1 VCLTPPGAA
10 EGGAI
15 EGGPVEAVTALVHA
29 YAERLD
35 AGDLD
40 GVARL
45 FDRAVW
51 RSPQH
56 PEGLRGVEAVRR
68 VYDGVRLYDG
78 SPCTKHVLSNLVV
91 EVDEGARS
99 AASRCSFTV
108 LHGAEGRSVRPILSG
123 RYHDAFARDAGG
135 DGAGW
140 QFTERVTLVDLVG
153 DVSGH
158 FGAGRPL
165 PPRGPAE

>member
-1 VCLTPPGAA
+1 VSDPPNAV
-10 EGGAI
+10 EGG
-15 EGGPVEAVTALVHA
+15 GVDAVTALVHA
-29 YAERLD
+29 YAELLD

-56 PEGLRGVEAVRR
+56 PEGLRGAQAVRR

-78 SPCTKHVLSNLVV
+78 SPRTKHVISNLVV
-91 EVDEGARS
+91 EVDDGAGS
-99 AASRCSFTV
+99 ASARCSFTV
-108 LHGAEGRSVRPILSG
+108 LHAIEAGPARPILSG
-123 RYHDAFARDAGG
+123 RYHDAFARDGG
-135 DGAGW
+135 DGTGW
-140 QFTERVTLVDLVG
+140 HFTGRATLVDLVG

-158 FGAGRPL
+158 FRPGRPF
-165 PPRGPAE
+165 PSRKAAE

>member
-1 VCLTPPGAA
+1 MSDARTGL
-10 EGGAI
+10 
-15 EGGPVEAVTALVHA
+15 EALTALVHA

-56 PEGLRGVEAVRR
+56 PEGLRGAEAVRR

-78 SPCTKHVLSNLVV
+78 SPRTKHVISNLVV
-91 EVDEGARS
+91 EVDERRGRAR
-99 AASRCSFTV
+99 SRCSFTV
-108 LHGAEGRSVRPILSG
+108 IHGVDARSPRPILSG
-123 RYHDAFARDAGG
+123 RYHDAFARDA
-135 DGAGW
+135 AGLAW
-140 QFTERVTLVDLVG
+140 HFTERATVVDLVG
-153 DVSGH
+153 DLGSH
-158 FGAGRPL
+158 FREAPS
-165 PPRGPAE
+165 PRREPAE

>member
-1 VCLTPPGAA
+1 M
-10 EGGAI
+10 
-15 EGGPVEAVTALVHA
+15 TALVHA

-56 PEGLRGVEAVRR
+56 PDGLRGAEAVRR

-78 SPCTKHVLSNLVV
+78 SPRTKHVISHLVV
-91 EVDEGARS
+91 EVDADDGAGS
-99 AASRCSFTV
+99 ASARCSFTV
-108 LHGAEGRSVRPILSG
+108 LHAVGAGAARPILSG
-123 RYHDAFARDAGG
+123 RYHDTFAC
-135 DGAGW
+135 DGTAW
-140 QFTERVTLVDLVG
+140 HFTGRTTLVDLVG

-158 FGAGRPL
+158 FSRDRPF
-165 PPRGPAE
+165 PWREPAE

>member
-1 VCLTPPGAA
+1 VSDATGAV
-10 EGGAI
+10 EGGAV
-15 EGGPVEAVTALVHA
+15 EGGGVEAVAALVHA
-29 YAERLD
+29 YARLID

-56 PEGLRGVEAVRR
+56 PEGLRGLEAVRR

-78 SPCTKHVLSNLVV
+78 SPRTKHVISNLVV
-91 EVDEGARS
+91 EVDEALGS
-99 AASRCSFTV
+99 ASSRCCFTV
-108 LHGAEGRSVRPILSG
+108 LHGAEGRSVRPVLSG
-123 RYHDAFARDAGG
+123 RYHDAFARGAGDAG
-135 DGAGW
+135 AGGW
-140 QFTERVTLVDLVG
+140 HFTERVTHVDLVG

-158 FGAGRPL
+158 FRAERPL
-165 PPRGPAE
+165 PPRRPAE

>member
-1 VCLTPPGAA
+1 VSDPRNDFAAGA
-10 EGGAI
+10 
-15 EGGPVEAVTALVHA
+15 VEAVTALVHA
-29 YAERLD
+29 YAELLD

-45 FDRAVW
+45 FARAVW

-78 SPCTKHVLSNLVV
+78 SPRTKHVISNLVV
-91 EVDEGARS
+91 EVDGGAGQASSRS
-99 AASRCSFTV
+99 SFTV
-108 LHGAEGRSVRPILSG
+108 LHSVEAGWARPILSG
-123 RYHDAFARDAGG
+123 RYHDTFACDAAHRSAV
-135 DGAGW
+135 DRAAW
-140 QFTERVTLVDLVG
+140 HFTGRTTLVDLVG

-158 FGAGRPL
+158 FLSNRPF
-165 PPRGPAE
+165 PSREPAE

>member
-1 VCLTPPGAA
+1 MFDPPDA
-10 EGGAI
+10 
-15 EGGPVEAVTALVHA
+15 VEAVTALVHA

-78 SPCTKHVLSNLVV
+78 SPRTKHVISNLVV
-91 EVDEGARS
+91 EVTKAPARRRRGAPS
-99 AASRCSFTV
+99 PSSMAAR
-108 LHGAEGRSVRPILSG
+108 G
-123 RYHDAFARDAGG
+123 
-135 DGAGW
+135 
-140 QFTERVTLVDLVG
+140 
-153 DVSGH
+153 
-158 FGAGRPL
+158 GRPD
-165 PPRGPAE
+165 RS